1 MPITK
6 LKNSQTAPPTT
17 DTKNSH
23 DMMTSSPMN
32 ISANGTRAASIHH
45 FIVRAN
51 DPMKIAAMATARAVT
66 ALSIHRRLGLSHNAT
81 GDVVF
86 DSLEFDKLRPLLVW
100 RYCSVQINYFT
111 LFIGFLNCPCAF
123 CSRCFDCN

>member
-1 MPITK
+1 M
-6 LKNSQTAPPTT
+6 KNSHTTPP
-17 DTKNSH
+17 DTEMKNSH
-23 DMMTSSPMN
+23 DMMTSSPIN

-51 DPMKIAAMATARAVT
+51 DPMKIAAMTTTRAVT

-81 GDVVF
+81 GDLVL

-100 RYCSVQINYFT
+100 RH
-111 LFIGFLNCPCAF
+111 
-123 CSRCFDCN
+123 